1 MQQAASSYSIRVAI
15 IVNVQLE
22 MVHNMWLRAVQE
34 LQWLVKERVTKL
46 THPLSL
52 FHTVSLVYQ
61 GQARPPL
68 ESTHLG
74 NNWRISTKGI
84 KKVLMTTTSQRTNSP
99 TSAARSCI
107 ELDE

>member
-1 MQQAASSYSIRVAI
+1 MHQAASSYSIHVAI

-34 LQWLVKERVTKL
+34 LQWLVKERVRL
-46 THPLSL
+46 D
-52 FHTVSLVYQ
+52 
-61 GQARPPL
+61 PPWNL
-68 ESTHLG
+68 RTWATNG
-74 NNWRISTKGI
+74 VFSTKGI

-99 TSAARSCI
+99 TSAARTSCI